1 MDRYCKQVA
10 ESSPTDG
17 GFLWKSVSLAKHLR
31 CMGMTRFQRLATAAL
46 VSLMALICV
55 GAVVRVSGAGL
66 GCPDWPRCWGK
77 LVPPSSADEID
88 FDKLPMEK
96 FRRAAEKHGLDR
108 ETVTAESLHAE
119 FNVTH
124 AWTEYL
130 NRLSATPVSIFTIAT
145 FVAAFWQRKRRPLVF
160 WMAFASLMLVI
171 VNALVGAMVVSSRLK
186 PVIITIHLALAMV
199 MLATLTYCAWRGTDT
214 PWRIRL
220 KERGGLV
227 KCSVAILVLAVAAEG
242 MIGSQIREITDEM
255 AKAHVGQARDLWI
268 DELEQAGVYLFHRSF
283 SWAVLAAS
291 IWAYWMSGR
300 FREGGAGRVEKAVM
314 GIVLIQMILGMVMS
328 QVHIYQWVQVV
339 HVGLAAVLLS
349 LVILWWLGLM
359 GRGRDKASGV

>member
-1 MDRYCKQVA
+1 
-10 ESSPTDG
+10 
-17 GFLWKSVSLAKHLR
+17 
-31 CMGMTRFQRLATAAL
+31 MGMTRFQKLATAAL
-46 VSLMALICV
+46 ISLMVLICV
-55 GAVVRVSGAGL
+55 GAVVRVTGAGL

-77 LVPPSSADEID
+77 MVPPSSVDEVD
-88 FDKLPMEK
+88 FEKLPMEK
-96 FRRAAEKHGLDR
+96 FRRAAEKHGLDPA
-108 ETVTAESLHAE
+108 TVTVESLQQE

-145 FVAAFWQRKRRPLVF
+145 FVAAFWQRRKRPLVF

-171 VNALVGAMVVSSRLK
+171 VNALVGALVVSSRLK
-186 PVIITIHLALAMV
+186 PAIITTHLALAMV
-199 MLATLTYCAWRGTDT
+199 MLATLTYCVWRGTDT
-214 PWRIRL
+214 PWRIRTKGSGSL
-220 KERGGLV
+220 MKW
-227 KCSVAILVLAVAAEG
+227 SVAILILVVAAEG

-291 IWAYWMSGR
+291 IWAYYMSVR
-300 FREGGAGRVEKAVM
+300 FREGGPGRVEKAAFA
-314 GIVLIQMILGMVMS
+314 IVLIQMVLGMVMS

-359 GRGRDKASGV
+359 GHSRDDA

>member
-1 MDRYCKQVA
+1 M
-10 ESSPTDG
+10 E
-17 GFLWKSVSLAKHLR
+17 
-31 CMGMTRFQRLATAAL
+31 MTRFQKLATAAL

-55 GAVVRVSGAGL
+55 GAVVRVTGAGL

-77 LVPPSSADEID
+77 LVPPASADEID

-96 FRRAAEKHGLDR
+96 FRRAAEKQGLDPA
-108 ETVTAESLHAE
+108 TVTVESLHAE

-145 FVAAFWQRKRRPLVF
+145 FVAAFWQRKKRPLVF

-186 PVIITIHLALAMV
+186 PVIITTHLALAMV

-220 KERGGLV
+220 KGGAGWV
-227 KCSVAILVLAVAAEG
+227 KWSVAILVLVVAAEG

-268 DELEQAGVYLFHRSF
+268 DELEQAAVYLFHRSF

-291 IWAYWMSGR
+291 IWAYWMSER
-300 FREGGAGRVEKAVM
+300 FREGGAGRVEKAAT
-314 GIVLIQMILGMVMS
+314 GIVLIQMVLGMVMS

-349 LVILWWLGLM
+349 LVILWWLGLT
-359 GRGRDKASGV
+359 GQGRDRAA